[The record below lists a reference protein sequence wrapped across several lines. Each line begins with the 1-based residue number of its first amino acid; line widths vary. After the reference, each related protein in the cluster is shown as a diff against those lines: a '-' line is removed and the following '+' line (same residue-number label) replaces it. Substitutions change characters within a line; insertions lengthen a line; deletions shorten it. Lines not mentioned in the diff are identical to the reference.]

1 MADEDVRRAAV
12 SKAQRS
18 KRPVPTD
25 FVDYEKFIRSD
36 KAKFDPNVDMEIIN
50 PNLDA
55 LKKKRGSSPSP
66 QSKLERIRQAAERFG
81 EIDEPRAE
89 LDEQLFEMSTGEMSE
104 RELDSIAPRQ
114 EEIIRKLQEAYK
126 ASERQFQKDF
136 GADVAYSPAQA
147 ELIYKAYQT
156 MDDQADIDR
165 VVNPILESLRTR
177 ARRKQEAN

>member
-50 PNLDA
+50 PNLGA

-66 QSKLERIRQAAERFG
+66 QSKLERMRQAAERFN
-81 EIDEPRAE
+81 EIDERRAE
-89 LDEQLFEMSTGEMSE
+89 LDEQMFAVSTGEMGDE
-104 RELDSIAPRQ
+104 PNDEM
-114 EEIIRKLQEAYK
+114 EEAVIRKLQEAYK